1 MYGWTLL
8 DTILGGE
15 AEVLLGGADGELPEE
30 NAEAEEPESEVVLP
44 DYAESR
50 QAHRRNYGVAG

>member
-8 DTILGGE
+8 DTILGGD
-15 AEVLLGGADGELPEE
+15 AEVLLGATDGELPEE
-30 NAEAEEPESEVVLP
+30 NAEGEEPERELVLP

-50 QAHRRNYGVAG
+50 QAHRRNCSVAG